1 MSNTKLEG
9 QVDCRSSRLSLRERS
24 DWRQLSRIRR
34 DAPDTRSNP
43 AGSRFEIERVNC
55 HGVVGYHLYPQCP
68 R

>member
-1 MSNTKLEG
+1 
-9 QVDCRSSRLSLRERS
+9 LSLRERS

-34 DAPDTRSNP
+34 DAPDPRSNP
-43 AGSRFEIERVNC
+43 ADSRFEIERVNC